1 MLDDVW
7 GSVAR
12 RMSGTVLVVDLP
24 QLIGQVGGGLLLD
37 LGWDEGADHV
47 EGRGVA
53 GANVSVP
60 LVSIQPRLRAGSA
73 EQGILSGVRDE
84 RDR

>member
-1 MLDDVW
+1 
-7 GSVAR
+7 
-12 RMSGTVLVVDLP
+12 
-24 QLIGQVGGGLLLD
+24 LIGQVGGLLFD

-53 GANVSVP
+53 GANVSTTPVP
-60 LVSIQPRLRAGSA
+60 LVSIQPRLRAVKA
-73 EQGILSGVRDE
+73 EHGILSGVRDE